1 MSWPLWGDVVDGG
14 MASIRYRQ
22 VAPSGFFAHVASIM
36 TPPVAKSCT
45 AKMEIAVRKLII
57 PKNEVLAA
65 ALFIVLQV
73 RIR

>member
-1 MSWPLWGDVVDGG
+1 MWRGYGVDQIPAGPPL
-14 MASIRYRQ
+14 
-22 VAPSGFFAHVASIM
+22 GFFAYVASIM